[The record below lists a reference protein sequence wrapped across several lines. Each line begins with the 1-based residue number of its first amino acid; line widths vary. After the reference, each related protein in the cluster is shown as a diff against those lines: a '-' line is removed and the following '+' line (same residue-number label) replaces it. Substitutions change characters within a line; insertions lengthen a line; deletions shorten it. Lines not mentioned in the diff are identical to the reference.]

1 MKERKMKKNIHLH
14 VSNDEGFISAYFLV
28 LFMQI
33 IVIFTILL
41 ANMNRYLEMKKNISQ
56 YTTYIG
62 IENKIIQ
69 YLNALETDEL
79 IEDTVLIND
88 ITFQYEVNEPY
99 ITVYISE
106 PIQETMFI
114 ECNEDGTIYDYE
126 TDRII
131 N

>member
-1 MKERKMKKNIHLH
+1 MKKNIHLH